1 MNSEKLISAYYEAFN
16 AKRFEDML
24 GFVTEDI
31 IHDTNQGDRTVGK
44 ESFKA
49 FLGDMDRYYD
59 EFLDNIVIML
69 NSTGTRA
76 SAEFICHGT
85 YKNTC
90 EGLPPASGQ
99 KYNLPVGCFFEI
111 KGDKIARI
119 TNYYNMTEWLKQV
132 K

>member
-1 MNSEKLISAYYEAFN
+1 MSSEKLVSSYYEAFN
-16 AKRFEDML
+16 TKRFSDML
-24 GFVTEDI
+24 NLVTEDI
-31 IHDTNQGDRTVGK
+31 IHDTNQGERSIGK
-44 ESFKA
+44 ESFKS
-49 FLGDMDRYYD
+49 FLGDMDKYYD

-69 NSTGTRA
+69 NQDGTRA

-90 EGLPPASGQ
+90 EGLPPAAGQ

-119 TNYYNMTEWLKQV
+119 TNYYNMNDWLKQV